1 MRNKVLKYCLAAA
14 TVTAMLGTAPMAS
27 AQDAAANGT
36 LTFSGGSVAAGVGY
50 TWGHGVLTYN
60 NQKYPFTVEGLS
72 AVDVGIASVEG
83 AGEVY
88 NLKSPAAFSGNF
100 VSAGAGVTLAGGGSV
115 AALENQNGV
124 IIHFHSTTQGL
135 KLNLSPSGVSIRL
148 KQ

>member
-1 MRNKVLKYCLAAA
+1 MRNKVLKYYLAAA
-14 TVTAMLGTAPMAS
+14 VMSTLGAAPMAS

-36 LTFSGGSVAAGVGY
+36 LTFSGGSAAAGVGY

-60 NQKYPFTVEGLS
+60 NQQYPFTVEGLS
-72 AVDVGIASVEG
+72 VVDVGVASIEG

-88 NLKSPAAFSGNF
+88 NLKSPAAFSGNY
-100 VSAGAGVTLAGGGSV
+100 VSAGVGATLAGGGSV

-124 IIHFHSTTQGL
+124 IIHFHSTTEGL
-135 KLNLSPSGVSIRL
+135 KLNLSPSGVSVRL

>member
-1 MRNKVLKYCLAAA
+1 MRIKALKYYFAAA
-14 TVTAMLGTAPMAS
+14 VIATLGAAPMAF

-36 LTFSGGSVAAGVGY
+36 LTFSGESVAAGVGY

-60 NQKYPFTVEGLS
+60 NQEYPFTVDGLS
-72 AVDVGIASVEG
+72 VVDVGVADISG

-88 NLKSPAAFSGNF
+88 NLKSPEAFSGNY
-100 VSAGAGVTLAGGGSV
+100 VSAGVGATLAGGGSV

-124 IIHFHSTTQGL
+124 IIHFHSTTEGL

-148 KQ
+148 KH

>member
-1 MRNKVLKYCLAAA
+1 MMRNKALKYYLAVAVMA
-14 TVTAMLGTAPMAS
+14 TLGAAPMAS

-36 LTFSGGSVAAGVGY
+36 LTFSGGSAAAGVGY

-60 NQKYPFTVEGLS
+60 NQEYPFSVEGLS
-72 AVDVGIASVEG
+72 VVDVGVASIEG

-88 NLKSPAAFSGNF
+88 NLKNPAAFSGNY
-100 VSAGAGVTLAGGGSV
+100 VSAGVGATLAGGGSV

-124 IIHFHSTTQGL
+124 IIHFHSTTEGL
-135 KLNLSPSGVSIRL
+135 KLNLSPSGVSVRL

>member
-1 MRNKVLKYCLAAA
+1 MRSKALKYYLAAA
-14 TVTAMLGTAPMAS
+14 AVMATLGAAPMAS

-72 AVDVGIASVEG
+72 VVDVGVADISG

-88 NLKSPAAFSGNF
+88 NLKSPADFSGNY
-100 VSAGAGVTLAGGGSV
+100 VSAGVGATLAGGGSV
-115 AALENQNGV
+115 SALENQNGV
-124 IIHFHSTTQGL
+124 IIHFHSTTEGL